1 MKDDTLRNTTA
12 AGLYLIHDAGLEPE
26 TIEQLSELADIIFVP
41 WAERDNPRPLA
52 RVLLYLGDEAIRD
65 LALQALEQQW
75 GVGIL
80 PHPEASR
87 AMAAMGVK
95 GEILAVCDH
104 YLNAPVIGADALTCN
119 GELVFSSVVPGL
131 ALIHI

>member
-26 TIEQLSELADIIFVP
+26 TIEELSELADIIFVP
-41 WAERDNPRPLA
+41 WAERDNPPPLA

-75 GVGIL
+75 GVG
-80 PHPEASR
+80 S
-87 AMAAMGVK
+87 
-95 GEILAVCDH
+95 
-104 YLNAPVIGADALTCN
+104 
-119 GELVFSSVVPGL
+119 
-131 ALIHI
+131 